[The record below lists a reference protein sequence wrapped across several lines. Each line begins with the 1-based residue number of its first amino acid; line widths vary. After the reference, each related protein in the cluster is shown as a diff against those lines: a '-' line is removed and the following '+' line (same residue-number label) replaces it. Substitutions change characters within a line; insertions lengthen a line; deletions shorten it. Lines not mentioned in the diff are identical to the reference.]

1 MPTTIKNIKG
11 TELPPSLRN
20 RFNVKEHQF
29 LTVTIEVEDD
39 NMWDKVIESARQ
51 THKDLKMGKPIPTIQ
66 DVFEKP
72 LMYIIR
78 PLAFFPRDLKKL
90 KKKYP
95 QIKTDLEPLIKKT

>member
-51 THKDLKMGKPIPTIQ
+51 TRKDVKMGKPVPTIQ
-66 DVFEKP
+66 DV
-72 LMYIIR
+72 
-78 PLAFFPRDLKKL
+78 LKNL
-90 KKKYP
+90 
-95 QIKTDLEPLIKKT
+95 